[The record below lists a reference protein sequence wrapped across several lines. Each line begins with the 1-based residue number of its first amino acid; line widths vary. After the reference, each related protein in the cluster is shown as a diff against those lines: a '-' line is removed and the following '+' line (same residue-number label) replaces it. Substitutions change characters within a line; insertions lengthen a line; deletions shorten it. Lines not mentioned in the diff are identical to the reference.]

1 MLSRYKFPDEYVLY
15 MFLQHWVRW
24 SMKREFRAP
33 AGFTVTIPAGA
44 TNPHSGFS
52 EDDGCSESV
61 HHLPGMGV
69 PHSYHE
75 T

>member
-1 MLSRYKFPDEYVLY
+1 
-15 MFLQHWVRW
+15 
-24 SMKREFRAP
+24 MKKEFRAP

-44 TNPHSGFS
+44 TDPHSGFS
-52 EDDGCSESV
+52 EDDGGGGGGESV
-61 HHLPGMGV
+61 HHFLPGMGV